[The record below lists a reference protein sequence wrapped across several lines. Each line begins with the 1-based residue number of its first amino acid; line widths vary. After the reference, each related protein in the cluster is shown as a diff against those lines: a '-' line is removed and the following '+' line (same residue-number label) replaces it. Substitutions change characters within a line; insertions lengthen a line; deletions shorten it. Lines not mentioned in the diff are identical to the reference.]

1 MPRWPE
7 NPDDD
12 VDPAIAPLIEAG
24 EGESEGFDVA
34 EADLIRHAE
43 HGDQQGTDP
52 IWRDAAGFRAE
63 ESRDST
69 TTATARATTRTRKP
83 DRASRCHEAADAAGR
98 VATPRLKTDLDVI
111 PLGDRGMRRGRSYVR
126 RRVRAPRGPPRLLP

>member
-1 MPRWPE
+1 MALSRRRQAQTPNAVAMNRFALAIDKCAWPEESADMPRWPE
-7 NPDDD
+7 HPDDY

-43 HGDQQGTDP
+43 HGDQHGTDR

-63 ESRDST
+63 EIPGST
-69 TTATARATTRTRKP
+69 TTATARATTRIRKP
-83 DRASRCHEAADAAGR
+83 DG
-98 VATPRLKTDLDVI
+98 
-111 PLGDRGMRRGRSYVR
+111 
-126 RRVRAPRGPPRLLP
+126 

>member
-7 NPDDD
+7 NPDDP

-43 HGDQQGTDP
+43 HGDQQAPTPSGGTP
-52 IWRDAAGFRAE
+52 RASGRKK
-63 ESRDST
+63 SRDST
-69 TTATARATTRTRKP
+69 TTASARATTRIRKP
-83 DRASRCHEAADAAGR
+83 DRASRCHEAGDAAGR
-98 VATPRLKTDLDVI
+98 VATRRLRPT
-111 PLGDRGMRRGRSYVR
+111 STS
-126 RRVRAPRGPPRLLP
+126 